1 MHYVVHFKSIPE
13 REYKT
18 KFHSRR
24 VTSLIIRFAME
35 FPPPPIP
42 SSPPPLPPY
51 PPPPIPQFYA
61 EATIATDFSESIVNN
76 DIVAPAAFS
85 LHEPSSLPIARQL
98 DQSSFTTSSTD
109 FHDSPSYD
117 NSNHEDSHL
126 IKDSAPLDVTD
137 KDFFLRLGY
146 SETNIRKAL
155 IITSGDRNA
164 ALHILSRSMAGLE
177 GYM

>member
-1 MHYVVHFKSIPE
+1 
-13 REYKT
+13 
-18 KFHSRR
+18 
-24 VTSLIIRFAME
+24 ME

-51 PPPPIPQFYA
+51 PPPPIPQFNA
-61 EATIATDFSESIVNN
+61 VLSESIVNN
-76 DIVAPAAFS
+76 ELAASS
-85 LHEPSSLPIARQL
+85 LHQPSSLPIARQL
-98 DQSSFTTSSTD
+98 DQSSFCNSSTD
-109 FHDSPSYD
+109 FHDPPSYD
-117 NSNHEDSHL
+117 ISNHEDSNL

-164 ALHILSRSMAGLE
+164 ALYILSRSMAGLE
-177 GYM
+177 GYVIICARNVCFIFNKNI